1 MSDPVAVRVAVTSSD
16 LDDEQL
22 DDSTRR
28 LRSELLDLDVEHVT
42 PAVGASAPTGTRSVD
57 AATVGQLI
65 VGIGPSLVALRQL
78 LETLRGW
85 RSDQRNVEISVQIGA
100 DRLELAEASADSERA
115 LVDAFIDRHAEAAGS

>member
-42 PAVGASAPTGTRSVD
+42 PAVGAS
-57 AATVGQLI
+57 
-65 VGIGPSLVALRQL
+65 
-78 LETLRGW
+78 
-85 RSDQRNVEISVQIGA
+85 
-100 DRLELAEASADSERA
+100 
-115 LVDAFIDRHAEAAGS
+115 DRHAEAAGS